1 MFQRLQD
8 NLNTLYNSKWIK
20 KTASL
25 TYNTEDLHPI
35 KNIRLTDDELKN
47 YRIEEI
53 ILTFVTPF
61 NRGAEE
67 ENLISF
73 RYGLMGPTD
82 INSIYLL
89 DYVPW
94 YSEKYQLYLHY
105 KYNRD
110 LGWTMSYSYSEP
122 NSYKYCSSSTD
133 LGIAAKSFLPRV
145 SEGGKNVRCTGI
157 WFGVDEFNKRGG
169 FDHIPSQLF
178 ENETIN
184 LAVYFKLVPVQ
195 ITN

>member
-20 KTASL
+20 KTESL
-25 TYNTEDLHPI
+25 SYEEDGPNPT
-35 KNIRLTDDELKN
+35 KNIRLTYDELKN

-53 ILTFVTPF
+53 ILTFDTPLD
-61 NRGAEE
+61 RGVEA

-73 RYGLMGPTD
+73 KYALMGPTD

-105 KYNRD
+105 KYNKD

-122 NSYKYCSSSTD
+122 NAYKRCSNNIN

-157 WFGVDEFNKRGG
+157 EFGVSEFNKRGG
-169 FDHIPSQLF
+169 YEHIPSQLF
-178 ENETIN
+178 EGETIN
-184 LAVYFKLVPVQ
+184 ITVYFKLVPVQ